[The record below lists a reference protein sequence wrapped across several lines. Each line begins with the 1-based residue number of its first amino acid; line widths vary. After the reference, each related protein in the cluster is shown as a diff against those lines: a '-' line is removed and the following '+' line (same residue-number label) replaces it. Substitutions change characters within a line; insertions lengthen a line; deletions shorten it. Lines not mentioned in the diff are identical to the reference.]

1 MLNTER
7 FGSKMSM
14 FRLVFRKKMFVFFSI
29 LFVSAIYLAGCVNLE
44 QKTALKQDG
53 SGSMTVH
60 YWTKMSNV
68 KSSTELGSFSFEE
81 AKAKSNYSSSNTEVK
96 NVKVEEK
103 LGDSTK
109 HVTVELSF
117 KNINDISSAKAF
129 EKIKASWKEG
139 KDGMD
144 FSYFVPKDTSNA
156 GNMGSSDIVLNYEF
170 EFPAE
175 VLKTNGRKDG
185 QKVVYEKKLSDLKN
199 DLEMTATVKNEG
211 KKCGL
216 FGMELPLLVLAG
228 MLVTSV
234 GIKRRN
240 KK

>member
-7 FGSKMSM
+7 FSTKRNM
-14 FRLVFRKKMFVFFSI
+14 FQFVLRKKLLVFCSVLFVF
-29 LFVSAIYLAGCVNLE
+29 AIYFSGCVNFD
-44 QKTALKQDG
+44 QKTAIKQDG

-81 AKAKSNYSSSNTEVK
+81 AKAKSNYSSSNTDVK
-96 NVKVEEK
+96 KVKVEEK

-139 KDGMD
+139 KEGMD

-156 GNMGSSDIVLNYEF
+156 GNMGASDIVLNYEF

-185 QKVVYEKKLSDLKN
+185 QKIIYEKKLSDLKN
-199 DLEMTATVKNEG
+199 DLEMTATVKSEG

-228 MLVTSV
+228 MLVTSA
-234 GIKRRN
+234 GIRRKN
-240 KK
+240 RK

>member
-1 MLNTER
+1 MLNKER
-7 FGSKMSM
+7 FSSKRGVALSFIMP
-14 FRLVFRKKMFVFFSI
+14 KKIFLFSSI
-29 LFVSAIYLAGCVNLE
+29 LIAMALYLSGCVNFE
-44 QKTALKQDG
+44 QKTVLKQDG

-60 YWTKMSNV
+60 YWTKMSNL
-68 KSSTELGSFSFEE
+68 KSSTELGGFSFDE
-81 AKAKSNYSSSNTEVK
+81 AKAKSNYSSSNTDVK
-96 NVKVEEK
+96 SVKLEDK
-103 LGDSTK
+103 LDDSTR
-109 HVTVELSF
+109 HATVELTF
-117 KNINDISSAKAF
+117 KNINDINSAKGF

-144 FSYFVPKDTSNA
+144 FSYTVPKDTSNA
-156 GNMGSSDIVLNYEF
+156 KNMGSDDIVLNYEF
-170 EFPAE
+170 DFPAE

-216 FGMELPLLVLAG
+216 FGMEFPLLALAG
-228 MLVTSV
+228 MMMFSV
-234 GIKRRN
+234 RLRR

>member
-7 FGSKMSM
+7 FSPKKSM
-14 FRLVFRKKMFVFFSI
+14 FQIVLQKKLLVFCSVLFVF
-29 LFVSAIYLAGCVNLE
+29 AIYLSGCVNFD
-44 QKTALKQDG
+44 QKTAIKQDG

-81 AKAKSNYSSSNTEVK
+81 AKAKSNYTSSNTDVK

-139 KDGMD
+139 KEGMD
-144 FSYFVPKDTSNA
+144 FTYFVPKDTSNA

-185 QKVVYEKKLSDLKN
+185 QKIIYEKKLSDLKN
-199 DLEMTATVKNEG
+199 DLEMTATVKSEG

-228 MLVTSV
+228 MLVTSA
-234 GIKRRN
+234 GIRRKN
-240 KK
+240 RK